1 MTLMLL
7 GLSSLI
13 NGWLVGSVEENV
25 GKSTPDGRRC
35 GLPLT
40 YEEVEGKATL
50 EEFSV

>member
-25 GKSTPDGRRC
+25 GEHTRR
-35 GLPLT
+35 
-40 YEEVEGKATL
+40 EEVWLASDVRRSGR
-50 EEFSV
+50 